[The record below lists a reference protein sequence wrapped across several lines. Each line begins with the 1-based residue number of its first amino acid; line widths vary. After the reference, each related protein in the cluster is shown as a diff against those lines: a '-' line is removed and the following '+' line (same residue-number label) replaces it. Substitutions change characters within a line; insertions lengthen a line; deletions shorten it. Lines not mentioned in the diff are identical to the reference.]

1 MAAGN
6 PQGSIMMLEESKPAA
21 NEYSD
26 SRLFPADMTG
36 QPNDPKRTLFAG
48 TLERL
53 DRSNHTA

>member
-1 MAAGN
+1 
-6 PQGSIMMLEESKPAA
+6 MMLEERKPAV

-26 SRLFPADMTG
+26 SRLFPAEMTG
-36 QPNDPKRTLFAG
+36 QPNDPKRILFAG